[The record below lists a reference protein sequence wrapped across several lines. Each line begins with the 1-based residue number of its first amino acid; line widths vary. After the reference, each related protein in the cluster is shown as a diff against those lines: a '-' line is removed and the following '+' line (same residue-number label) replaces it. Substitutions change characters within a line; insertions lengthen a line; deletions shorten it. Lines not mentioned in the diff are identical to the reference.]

1 MMIAMERKLLFAE
14 INFTLRWYS
23 GNIVSAYSYETSL
36 TLYMMA
42 YSMVLTK
49 QSTALM

>member
-1 MMIAMERKLLFAE
+1 MVATERELLFVE
-14 INFTLRWYS
+14 IDFTLRWYS
-23 GNIVSAYSYETSL
+23 GNIVSDYSYETSL

-49 QSTALM
+49 QSKAPM